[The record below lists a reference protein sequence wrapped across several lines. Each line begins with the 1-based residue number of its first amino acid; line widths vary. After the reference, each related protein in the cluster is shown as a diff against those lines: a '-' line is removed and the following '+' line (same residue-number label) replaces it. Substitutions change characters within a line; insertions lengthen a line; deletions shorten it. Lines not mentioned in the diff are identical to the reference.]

1 MYDAWISA
9 MQKGIGAAFHRYN
22 TDQSLYNNDDN
33 SKQCDNTNEANGS
46 VSNKVEKVKK
56 VR

>member
-9 MQKGIGAAFHRYN
+9 MQKGIGAAFHRSN
-22 TDQSLYNNDDN
+22 TDYSFDTTLN
-33 SKQCDNTNEANGS
+33 SKVCNSTANEANGS
-46 VSNKVEKVKK
+46 IQNKNDKIRK